1 MCLFCF
7 VLFLVVLVVVLQ
19 LLLCFFCFVLLS
31 SFREAFAI
39 GLVPFL
45 LVISG
50 RA

>member
-1 MCLFCF
+1 MF
-7 VLFLVVLVVVLQ
+7 VLFCLIFSGSCCCFVIAFV
-19 LLLCFFCFVLLS
+19 FFCFVLLS